1 MLWFNACL
9 INFSRNNS
17 VGKYLASIFYNAITT
32 LFMVKC
38 VLLMI
43 KNKGQC
49 CDSNIMK
56 LLNLKGFFLFIS
68 NWSPK
73 PFIQLK
79 KNDKHY
85 IYNVYTGFVERT
97 FNIVKSTHIYAVD
110 KLKILNITLFI
121 VTHQIISRFFIDS
134 ADDRQWK
141 IMRYSGS
148 KDIQRINLIDLGL
161 LCFPV

>member
-1 MLWFNACL
+1 MIQRMPNYLLFKL
-9 INFSRNNS
+9 ISFSRKNS

-43 KNKGQC
+43 KNNGQW

-56 LLNLKGFFLFIS
+56 LFNLKGFFLFIS

-73 PFIQLK
+73 PFIQQ

-85 IYNVYTGFVERT
+85 IYNVYTDFVEWT

-121 VTHQIISRFFIDS
+121 VTHQIISRFSIDS
-134 ADDRQWK
+134 ADDEWIDNERLCDILILK
-141 IMRYSGS
+141 IY
-148 KDIQRINLIDLGL
+148 KELTWLT
-161 LCFPV
+161 

>member
-43 KNKGQC
+43 KNKAQC

-56 LLNLKGFFLFIS
+56 LLNLKGFVFIYIKLKS
-68 NWSPK
+68 KTLHPT
-73 PFIQLK
+73 K

-85 IYNVYTGFVERT
+85 IYNVYTDFVERT

-121 VTHQIISRFFIDS
+121 VTHQIISRFFINS

-148 KDIQRINLIDLGL
+148 KDVQRINLIDLGL